1 MNTQTNNERVTQLI
15 TDCLANKRKAQH
27 QFFKLFYSRAM
38 SVCMRYAKDEDEAAD
53 MLNEGFMKVFS
64 NLAKYTETEKGSF
77 DAWFKKVMI
86 HTAIDYQRRYKKLTQ
101 TVDYEDIPA
110 VEIQLTNENEAI
122 AKLSADELIRHIQ
135 LLPPTTRQVF
145 NLYVFEDLPHAEIA
159 KLLDMKEGTSQWHLN
174 QARTKLK
181 EIITKNDQ

>member
-1 MNTQTNNERVTQLI
+1 MKSQTNDEKVMQLI
-15 TDCLANKRKAQH
+15 TDCLANKRRAQH

-38 SVCMRYAKDEDEAAD
+38 GVCMRYAQDENEAMD
-53 MLNEGFMKVFS
+53 MLNEGFLKVFS
-64 NLAKYTETEKGSF
+64 NLEKFTETEGGSF
-77 DAWFKKVMI
+77 DAWFKKVMV
-86 HTAIDYQRRYKKLTQ
+86 HTAIDYQRKYKTLVQK
-101 TVDYEDIPA
+101 VDYEDIPA
-110 VEIQLTNENEAI
+110 AEIQLTNENEAI
-122 AKLSADELIRHIQ
+122 SKLSADELLRLIQ

-181 EIITKNDQ
+181 EMITKNNR